1 MGHIQALTTA
11 HSGLRVVLENGLG
24 EVRPCRTSQQ
34 QGRRNVLTPG
44 GELGRAM
51 PWYRSGVLCN
61 SQTSRRPVGDTVDSP
76 TDSLKWSV
84 TQVASCRLLHSGDS
98 LAAAN
103 TAASSGELSLFQ
115 GTQVMAAGHSCFPC
129 SSRARHR

>member
-1 MGHIQALTTA
+1 MDIRAARTWRNRRTATLRDVGDVGHIQALTTA
-11 HSGLRVVLENGLG
+11 HSGLRVVLEDGLG

-61 SQTSRRPVGDTVDSP
+61 SQTSRRPVGDDGDVPHHPQVLEGVGGIQLWESAVKAVESVSECDS
-76 TDSLKWSV
+76 
-84 TQVASCRLLHSGDS
+84 
-98 LAAAN
+98 
-103 TAASSGELSLFQ
+103 
-115 GTQVMAAGHSCFPC
+115 
-129 SSRARHR
+129 